1 MLVGNTLH
9 HHKELAFYA
18 AVHNNSRSPSRF
30 EEPIM
35 KKSIA
40 LLCFALCASAG
51 PTAQA
56 ADNDH
61 ASCAQLSS
69 DIAARSALFV
79 KVADAAPA
87 LTDVMLSAP
96 AGERQ
101 VGHDKTLALH
111 NLANE
116 IWSLRT
122 RMAYLDCTQARTF
135 AY

>member
-1 MLVGNTLH
+1 
-9 HHKELAFYA
+9 
-18 AVHNNSRSPSRF
+18 
-30 EEPIM
+30 M

-40 LLCFALCASAG
+40 LLCFSLCTGVG
-51 PTAQA
+51 PAAQA

-61 ASCAQLSS
+61 ASCTQLSS
-69 DIAARSALFV
+69 DIAARSVLFA
-79 KVADAAPA
+79 KVAGAAPA
-87 LTDVMLSAP
+87 LTDSMPSAP
-96 AGERQ
+96 AAQRQ
-101 VGHDKTLALH
+101 GGHDKTVALH